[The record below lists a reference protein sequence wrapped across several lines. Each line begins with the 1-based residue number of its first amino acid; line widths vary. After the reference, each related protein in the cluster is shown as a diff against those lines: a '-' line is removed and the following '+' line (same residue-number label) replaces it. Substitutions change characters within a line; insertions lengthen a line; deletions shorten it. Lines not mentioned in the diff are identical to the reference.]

1 VLLLWLQK
9 PDVMRYTLSSFIVLF
24 LLSSSVLEGQTD
36 VSIRRKDFKSSKSGF
51 EEAWKHVLYGNTFF
65 EEKGIWYNDAYNE
78 YLQALV
84 YNSSNPELIYK
95 TGVSALFS
103 DKKEEAAGF
112 LLKAFELNKDVAE
125 DVLLLTGRA
134 LQYSCRYS
142 EAIEKYT
149 AYLGSSVKKSQKST
163 LMARKYIDEC
173 NSALIL
179 TKDTIRISIDNAGP
193 NINSG
198 SDDYSEIFSA
208 DGKTIYFASRRE
220 LPKSGNRHSD
230 TKFDE
235 NIFTSRLNNV
245 SWLPA
250 VLAGKDLTTKYCEA
264 PLYIDSTN
272 FLLYIYTGYENNG
285 DIKVSENKN
294 GVWKKPGQTPF
305 KINTRGSETSFTISP
320 SGKEIYYVSDNS
332 KGSIGGKDIYFI
344 KKISDRK
351 WSKPRNAGSVIN
363 TIYDEESVRFSKTG
377 DTLWFSSKGH
387 NSIGGFDIF
396 YSVKN
401 KSGEWDIVKNAGNPL
416 NTPWDDLYYYPSPVN
431 DSAFYFVSNRS
442 GGMGGLDIY
451 EGRILPPVKV
461 FVPPPPAPKPDTVI
475 IRDTVMV
482 IKEVAPPVVK
492 QEPVKVLLYL
502 IGKVKDSETGEPV
515 LARIDVVDILTN
527 ATVATTAS
535 SDVDGSYR
543 VSLPAKKTYMI
554 DLRATGFL
562 SEMKRIDVPDNWSK
576 DVYNLNVELIKV
588 KIGKKVVLKNILFET
603 GKSVL
608 TISSYT
614 ELDRLL
620 NIMKDNAL
628 MKIEISGHT
637 DKTGSEP
644 LNFKLSEARAKA
656 VVDYLVQ
663 KGVDGSR
670 MEFKGYGSL
679 QPVSDNSTSQGRAK
693 NRRVEFKILEF

>member
-112 LLKAFELNKDVAE
+112 LQKAFELNKDVTE

-134 LQYSCRYS
+134 LQYSGRYS